1 MSQEGKACG
10 SGCQGQQSSQ
20 CGANQQNQD
29 QKLQRSLQR
38 IRNKFVVLSGKGGVG
53 KSSVA
58 TNLAVGLARQG
69 KKVGLMDVDVH
80 GPSIP
85 RLLNLEGS
93 RPVTTEEEGLIPIKW
108 GENLGVIS
116 LGFFLPEKSD
126 SVIWRGPVKMKL
138 IQQFLEDVSWGDL
151 DYLVIDCPP
160 GTGDEPLSVMQLLG
174 TDAQGIVVTTPQD
187 LAVDDVRRSV
197 NFCQQTGNPVL
208 GLVENMSGLKCPH
221 CGEIV
226 DVFASGGG
234 ERLAHEAGVQFLGRI
249 PLDPE
254 VVRNADQGKVTMSE
268 DGDTPAT
275 RAYQEI
281 INNILHSA
289 PSYREAQQEP
299 RQAEVQENPD
309 LGTTDGKLRIAVPV
323 AGGRLCQHFGH
334 CEQFALV
341 DADPH
346 NGQLEETVYLTPPP
360 HEPGVLP
367 KWLAEQGAHVVL
379 AGGMGARAVNYFHD
393 YGVRVVTGAEE
404 LPPQDLARNYLQG
417 TLTTGENAC
426 TH

>member
-1 MSQEGKACG
+1 MSQESHACG
-10 SGCQGQQSSQ
+10 EGCQSQ
-20 CGANQQNQD
+20 CSGQEQD
-29 QKLQRSLQR
+29 QDAKLRRSLQR
-38 IRNKFVVLSGKGGVG
+38 IRNKLVVLSGKGGVG

-69 KKVGLMDVDVH
+69 QKVGLMDVDVH

-85 RLLNLEGS
+85 RLLHLEGNKPS
-93 RPVTTEEEGLIPIKW
+93 AVEEGLIPIKW
-108 GENLGVIS
+108 EDNLSVIS
-116 LGFFLPEKSD
+116 LGFFLPAKSD

-138 IQQFLEDVSWGDL
+138 IQQFLEDVIWGDL

-174 TDAQGIVVTTPQD
+174 TDAQGVIVTTPQD

-197 NFCQQTGNPVL
+197 NFCAQTGNPVL

-221 CGEIV
+221 CDEIV

-234 ERLAHEAGVQFLGRI
+234 ERLAREAEVPFLGRI

-254 VVRNADQGKVTMSE
+254 VVRNADQGRVTMSE
-268 DGDTPAT
+268 GADTPAAK
-275 RAYQEI
+275 AYSEI
-281 INNILHSA
+281 VDTIIQTA
-289 PSYREAQQEP
+289 PSSGKTEEEPAQAASQSS
-299 RQAEVQENPD
+299 NPGSD
-309 LGTTDGKLRIAVPV
+309 NGKLRIAVPV

-334 CEQFALV
+334 SEQFALV
-341 DADPH
+341 DADPES
-346 NGQLEETVYLTPPP
+346 GDLKETAYLNPPP

-367 KWLAEQGAHVVL
+367 KWLAEQGAQVVL
-379 AGGMGARAVNYFHD
+379 AGGMGARAVNYFND
-393 YGVRVVTGAEE
+393 YGVRVVTGAED
-404 LPPQDLARNYLQG
+404 LPPQELVRSYLQG

>member
-1 MSQEGKACG
+1 MHKESQGCG
-10 SGCQGQQSSQ
+10 GGCQGQSQ
-20 CGANQQNQD
+20 CGAQEKEQD
-29 QKLQRSLQR
+29 AKLRKSLQR
-38 IRNKFVVLSGKGGVG
+38 IKNKLVVLSGKGGVG

-80 GPSIP
+80 GPSVP
-85 RLLNLEGS
+85 RLLHLDDS
-93 RPVTTEEEGLIPIKW
+93 KPPQAVEEGLIPIKW
-108 GENLGVIS
+108 EDNLSVIS
-116 LGFFLPEKSD
+116 LGFFLPQKSD
-126 SVIWRGPVKMKL
+126 SVIWRGPMKMKL
-138 IQQFLEDVSWGDL
+138 IQQFLEDVFWGDL

-197 NFCQQTGNPVL
+197 HFCQQTGNPVL
-208 GLVENMSGLKCPH
+208 GLVENMSGFKCPH

-234 ERLAHEAGVQFLGRI
+234 ERLAHEAGVAFLGRI

-254 VVRNADQGKVTMSE
+254 VVRNADQGRVIMGE
-268 DGDTPAT
+268 DADTPAT
-275 RAYQEI
+275 KAYHEI
-281 INNILHSA
+281 VTNILHAA
-289 PSYREAQQEP
+289 PSSPSAEQESTQAQTLQ
-299 RQAEVQENPD
+299 NPD
-309 LGTTDGKLRIAVPV
+309 PGSTDGKLRIAVPV
-323 AGGRLCQHFGH
+323 SGGRLAQHFGH
-334 CEQFALV
+334 CEQFAIV
-341 DADPH
+341 DADPES
-346 NGQLEETVYLTPPP
+346 GTMEDPAYLNPPP

-367 KWLAEQGAHVVL
+367 KWLAEQGVHVVL
-379 AGGMGARAVNYFHD
+379 AGGMGSRAVNNFRD
-393 YGVRVVTGAEE
+393 YGVKVVTGSED
-404 LPPQDLARNYLQG
+404 LPPQELTRSYLQG

>member
-1 MSQEGKACG
+1 MSQEDHACG
-10 SGCQGQQSSQ
+10 GGCQSQ
-20 CGANQQNQD
+20 CGGQEQD
-29 QKLQRSLQR
+29 QDAKLRRSLQR
-38 IRNKFVVLSGKGGVG
+38 IRNKLVVLSGKGGVG

-69 KKVGLMDVDVH
+69 QKVGLMDVDVH

-85 RLLNLEGS
+85 RLLHLEES
-93 RPVTTEEEGLIPIKW
+93 RPSAVEEGLIPIKW
-108 GENLGVIS
+108 EDNLSVIS
-116 LGFFLPEKSD
+116 LGFFLPAKSD

-138 IQQFLEDVSWGDL
+138 IQQFLEDVFWGDL

-174 TDAQGIVVTTPQD
+174 TDAQGVIVTTPQD

-197 NFCQQTGNPVL
+197 DFCAQTGNPVL

-234 ERLAHEAGVQFLGRI
+234 ERLAQEAGVPFLGRI

-268 DGDTPAT
+268 NTDSPAAE
-275 RAYQEI
+275 AYGEI
-281 INNILHSA
+281 VNTILQIA
-289 PSYREAQQEP
+289 PSTGKTEEEPAQAAASQ
-299 RQAEVQENPD
+299 NPD
-309 LGTTDGKLRIAVPV
+309 PGSGDGKLRIAVPV

-334 CEQFALV
+334 SEQFALV
-341 DADPH
+341 DADPES
-346 NGQLEETVYLTPPP
+346 GELKETAYLNPPP

-367 KWLAEQGAHVVL
+367 QWLAEQGAQVVL
-379 AGGMGARAVNYFHD
+379 AGGMGSRAVNYFHD
-393 YGVRVVTGAEE
+393 YGVRVVTGAQQ
-404 LPPQDLARNYLQG
+404 LPPQDLVRSYLQG
-417 TLTTGENAC
+417 ALTTGENAC

>member
-1 MSQEGKACG
+1 MSQEDHACG
-10 SGCQGQQSSQ
+10 EGCQSQ
-20 CGANQQNQD
+20 CGGQEQD
-29 QKLQRSLQR
+29 QDAKLRRSLQR
-38 IRNKFVVLSGKGGVG
+38 IRNKLVVLSGKGGVG

-69 KKVGLMDVDVH
+69 LKVGLMDVDVH

-85 RLLNLEGS
+85 RLLHLEES
-93 RPVTTEEEGLIPIKW
+93 KPSAVEEGLIPIKW
-108 GENLGVIS
+108 EDNLSVIS
-116 LGFFLPEKSD
+116 LGFFLPAKSD

-138 IQQFLEDVSWGDL
+138 IQQFLEDVFWGDL

-197 NFCQQTGNPVL
+197 NFCAQTGNPVL

-234 ERLAHEAGVQFLGRI
+234 ERLAQEAGVPFLGRI

-254 VVRNADQGKVTMSE
+254 VVRNADQGRVTMSE
-268 DGDTPAT
+268 DADTPA
-275 RAYQEI
+275 AKASSEI
-281 INNILHSA
+281 VNTIIQIA
-289 PSYREAQQEP
+289 PSSGTTEEESAQAAASQ
-299 RQAEVQENPD
+299 NPD
-309 LGTTDGKLRIAVPV
+309 PGSADGKLRIAVPV

-334 CEQFALV
+334 SEQFALV
-341 DADPH
+341 DADPES
-346 NGQLEETVYLTPPP
+346 GELKETAYLNPPP

-367 KWLAEQGAHVVL
+367 KWLAEQGAQVVL

-393 YGVRVVTGAEE
+393 YGVRVVTGAQD
-404 LPPQDLARNYLQG
+404 LPPQELVRSYLQG
-417 TLTTGENAC
+417 ALTTGENAC

>member
-1 MSQEGKACG
+1 MSQEDHACG
-10 SGCQGQQSSQ
+10 GGCQSQ
-20 CGANQQNQD
+20 CGGQEQD
-29 QKLQRSLQR
+29 QDAKLRRSLQR
-38 IRNKFVVLSGKGGVG
+38 IRNKLVVLSGKGGVG

-69 KKVGLMDVDVH
+69 QKVGLMDVDVH

-85 RLLNLEGS
+85 RLLHLEES
-93 RPVTTEEEGLIPIKW
+93 RPSAVEEGLIPIKW
-108 GENLGVIS
+108 EDNLSVIS
-116 LGFFLPEKSD
+116 LGFFLPAKSD

-138 IQQFLEDVSWGDL
+138 IQQFLEDVFWGDL

-174 TDAQGIVVTTPQD
+174 TDAQGVIVTTPQD
-187 LAVDDVRRSV
+187 LAVDDVRRSID
-197 NFCQQTGNPVL
+197 FCAQTGNPVL

-234 ERLAHEAGVQFLGRI
+234 ERLAQEAGVPFLGRI

-268 DGDTPAT
+268 NTDSPAAE
-275 RAYQEI
+275 AYGEI
-281 INNILHSA
+281 VNTILQIA
-289 PSYREAQQEP
+289 PSTGKTEEEPAQAAASQ
-299 RQAEVQENPD
+299 NPD
-309 LGTTDGKLRIAVPV
+309 PGSGDGKLRIAVPV

-334 CEQFALV
+334 SEQFALV
-341 DADPH
+341 DADPES
-346 NGQLEETVYLTPPP
+346 GELKETAYLNPPP

-367 KWLAEQGAHVVL
+367 QWLAEQGAQVVL
-379 AGGMGARAVNYFHD
+379 AGGMGSRAVNYFHD
-393 YGVRVVTGAEE
+393 YGVRVVTGAQQ
-404 LPPQDLARNYLQG
+404 LPPQDLVRSYLQG
-417 TLTTGENAC
+417 ALTTGENVC

>member
-1 MSQEGKACG
+1 MSQQDQACG
-10 SGCQGQQSSQ
+10 GCQGESQ
-20 CGANQQNQD
+20 CGGQQQD
-29 QKLQRSLQR
+29 QDAKLQKSLQR
-38 IRNKFVVLSGKGGVG
+38 IKNKIVVLSGKGGVG

-85 RLLNLEGS
+85 RLLHLDDSKPPEA
-93 RPVTTEEEGLIPIKW
+93 VEEGLIPIKW
-108 GENLGVIS
+108 GDNLSVIS
-116 LGFFLPEKSD
+116 LGFFLPQKSD

-138 IQQFLEDVSWGDL
+138 IQQFLEDVVWGDL

-197 NFCQQTGNPVL
+197 HFCQQTGNPVL

-226 DVFASGGG
+226 EVFASGGG
-234 ERLAHEAGVQFLGRI
+234 ERLAGEAGVPFLGRI

-254 VVRNADQGKVTMSE
+254 VVRNADQGRVTMSE
-268 DGDTPAT
+268 DADTPAT
-275 RAYQEI
+275 EA
-281 INNILHSA
+281 
-289 PSYREAQQEP
+289 YREIVSRLLKATPSSGETQEAT
-299 RQAEVQENPD
+299 QAASAEKQNP
-309 LGTTDGKLRIAVPV
+309 GPAGGGLRIAVPV
-323 AGGRLCQHFGH
+323 AQGRLCQHFGH
-334 CEQFALV
+334 CEQFAVV
-341 DADPH
+341 DADPESKTM
-346 NGQLEETVYLTPPP
+346 QDPVYLTPPP

-367 KWLAEQGAHVVL
+367 KWLAEQGVHVVL
-379 AGGMGARAVNYFHD
+379 AGGMGSRAINHFSD
-393 YGVRVVTGAEE
+393 AGVKVVTGVGVMSPEE
-404 LPPQDLARNYLQG
+404 LVRGYLEG
-417 TLTTGENAC
+417 TLTAGDNAC

>member
-1 MSQEGKACG
+1 MHQENNGCG
-10 SGCQGQQSSQ
+10 GGCQGQSQ
-20 CGANQQNQD
+20 CGAQEHDQD
-29 QKLQRSLQR
+29 AKLRRSLQR
-38 IRNKFVVLSGKGGVG
+38 IRNKLVVLSGKGGVG

-85 RLLNLEGS
+85 RLLHLDES
-93 RPVTTEEEGLIPIKW
+93 KPPQAVEEGLIPIKW
-108 GENLGVIS
+108 EDNLSVIS

-138 IQQFLEDVSWGDL
+138 IQQFLEDVLWGDL
-151 DYLVIDCPP
+151 DYLIIDCPP

-187 LAVDDVRRSV
+187 LAVDDVRRSIH
-197 NFCQQTGNPVL
+197 FCEQTGNPVL

-234 ERLAHEAGVQFLGRI
+234 ERLASESGVNFLGRI

-254 VVRNADQGKVTMSE
+254 VVRNADLGKVTMAE
-268 DGDTPAT
+268 NADTPAT
-275 RAYQEI
+275 KAYHGI
-281 INNILHSA
+281 IDNILKAA
-289 PSYREAQQEP
+289 PSSPKAEQESP
-299 RQAEVQENPD
+299 QAPTRQNPD
-309 LGTTDGKLRIAVPV
+309 PGSSDGKLRIAVPV

-334 CEQFALV
+334 CEQFALM
-341 DADPH
+341 DADPDNSH
-346 NGQLEETVYLTPPP
+346 IGDATYLNPPP

-367 KWLAEQGAHVVL
+367 KWLAEQGVDVVL
-379 AGGMGARAVNYFHD
+379 AGGMGSRAIDHFSD
-393 YGVRVVTGAEE
+393 AGVKVVTGVAVMSPEE
-404 LPPQDLARNYLQG
+404 LARSYMEN
-417 TLTTGENAC
+417 TLTAGENAC

>member
-1 MSQEGKACG
+1 MSQEDHACG
-10 SGCQGQQSSQ
+10 GGCQSQ
-20 CGANQQNQD
+20 CGGQEQD
-29 QKLQRSLQR
+29 QDAKLRRSLQR
-38 IRNKFVVLSGKGGVG
+38 IRNKLVVLSGKGGVG

-69 KKVGLMDVDVH
+69 QKVGLMDVDVH

-85 RLLNLEGS
+85 RLLHLEES
-93 RPVTTEEEGLIPIKW
+93 RPSAVEEGLIPIKW
-108 GENLGVIS
+108 EDNLSVIS
-116 LGFFLPEKSD
+116 LGFFLPAKSD

-138 IQQFLEDVSWGDL
+138 IQQFLEDVFWGDL

-174 TDAQGIVVTTPQD
+174 TDAQGVIVTTPQD

-197 NFCQQTGNPVL
+197 DFCAQTGNPVL

-234 ERLAHEAGVQFLGRI
+234 ERLAQEAGVPFLGRI

-268 DGDTPAT
+268 NTDSPAAE
-275 RAYQEI
+275 AYGEI
-281 INNILHSA
+281 VNTILQIA
-289 PSYREAQQEP
+289 PSTGKTEEEPAQAAASQ
-299 RQAEVQENPD
+299 NPD
-309 LGTTDGKLRIAVPV
+309 PGSGDGKLRIAVPV

-334 CEQFALV
+334 SEQFALV
-341 DADPH
+341 DADPES
-346 NGQLEETVYLTPPP
+346 GELKETAYLNPPP

-367 KWLAEQGAHVVL
+367 QWLAEQGAQVVL
-379 AGGMGARAVNYFHD
+379 AGGMGSRAVNYFHD
-393 YGVRVVTGAEE
+393 YGVRVVTGAQQ
-404 LPPQDLARNYLQG
+404 LPPQDLVRSYLQG
-417 TLTTGENAC
+417 ALTTGENVC

>member
-1 MSQEGKACG
+1 MSQENHACG
-10 SGCQGQQSSQ
+10 GQE
-20 CGANQQNQD
+20 QD
-29 QKLQRSLQR
+29 QDAKLRRSLQR
-38 IRNKFVVLSGKGGVG
+38 IRNKLVVLSGKGGVG

-69 KKVGLMDVDVH
+69 QKVGLMDVDVH

-85 RLLNLEGS
+85 RLLHLEGS
-93 RPVTTEEEGLIPIKW
+93 KPNAVEEGLIPIKW
-108 GENLGVIS
+108 GDNLSVIS
-116 LGFFLPEKSD
+116 LGFFLPEKND

-138 IQQFLEDVSWGDL
+138 IQQFLEDVIWGDL

-174 TDAQGIVVTTPQD
+174 TDAQGVVVTTPQD

-197 NFCQQTGNPVL
+197 NFCAQTGNPVL

-221 CGEIV
+221 CGENV

-234 ERLAHEAGVQFLGRI
+234 ERLARETGVSFLGRI

-254 VVRNADQGKVTMSE
+254 VVRNADQGRVTMAE
-268 DGDTPAT
+268 DANTPAAD
-275 RAYQEI
+275 AYREI
-281 INNILHSA
+281 VSTILHIA
-289 PSYREAQQEP
+289 PSSGKTEEEPAQAGASRNPEP
-299 RQAEVQENPD
+299 
-309 LGTTDGKLRIAVPV
+309 GFGDGKLRIAVPV

-341 DADPH
+341 DADPES
-346 NGQLEETVYLTPPP
+346 GELKETSYLTPPP

-367 KWLAEQGAHVVL
+367 KWLAEQGAQVVL

-393 YGVRVVTGAEE
+393 YGVKVVTGAEPHHPQE
-404 LPPQDLARNYLQG
+404 LVRSYLQG
-417 TLTTGENAC
+417 TLTIGENAC

>member
-1 MSQEGKACG
+1 MSQEDQACG
-10 SGCQGQQSSQ
+10 GCQGQSQ
-20 CGANQQNQD
+20 CGGQQQD
-29 QKLQRSLQR
+29 QDAKLRRNMQR
-38 IRNKFVVLSGKGGVG
+38 IRNKLVVLSGKGGVG

-58 TNLAVGLARQG
+58 TNLAVGLARKG
-69 KKVGLMDVDVH
+69 MKVGIMDVDVH

-85 RLLNLEGS
+85 RLLHLEDS
-93 RPVTTEEEGLIPIKW
+93 KPPQAVEEGLIPIKW
-108 GENLGVIS
+108 EDNLSVIS

-138 IQQFLEDVSWGDL
+138 IQQFLEDVCWGDL

-174 TDAQGIVVTTPQD
+174 TDALGVVVTTPQD

-197 NFCQQTGNPVL
+197 HFCQQTGNPVL

-234 ERLAHEAGVQFLGRI
+234 ERLAKEAGVPFLGRI

-254 VVRNADQGKVTMSE
+254 VVRNADLGKVTMAE
-268 DGDTPAT
+268 DADTPAT
-275 RAYQEI
+275 KAYHEI
-281 INNILHSA
+281 IDTIIQSTRDREKASQESA
-289 PSYREAQQEP
+289 QAEAQESHN
-299 RQAEVQENPD
+299 A
-309 LGTTDGKLRIAVPV
+309 GTKDGKQRLAVPV

-341 DADPH
+341 DADPESRQM
-346 NGQLEETVYLTPPP
+346 GEPTYLNPPP

-367 KWLAEQGAHVVL
+367 KWLAEQGVDVVL
-379 AGGMGARAVNYFHD
+379 AGGMGSRAINHFSD
-393 YGVRVVTGAEE
+393 AGVKVVTGVAVATPEE
-404 LPPQDLARNYLQG
+404 LVRSYMEG
-417 TLTTGENAC
+417 SLTAGENAC